1 MTNQLTTIDQ
11 RDNSLP
17 AVGGVYGSIQSF
29 EDAQRMAKA
38 LAASSLVPD
47 TYQGNTANTLIA
59 LEVSQRVGASPMA
72 VMQNL
77 HIIHGRPS
85 WSSQFVIAALNSCGR
100 FSPLRFKVEDLGET
114 DAKIEEWSGPKG
126 QRTKS
131 SRVIK
136 VHNKQCVAWAYD
148 KATGDVLEGP
158 PVTIAMAVSEGWYTK
173 DGSKWVTM
181 PDLMLRYRSAK
192 FFGNLYAP
200 DVLMGMHSADE
211 VEDFG
216 EAIVQANPDRF
227 ATRHANDNTPKGS
240 PLDDL
245 NSFGGGTHSHQSAS
259 ATQVLDGEVLPPEG
273 KKDEPAPTQQRRQ
286 RRSAAKTT
294 PDPEQQQEQQQQAS
308 DPEPEQH
315 VEDAQFEE
323 VEQQADPEPQHQT
336 QANAGGNPD
345 LF

>member
-1 MTNQLTTIDQ
+1 MTNQLTTVDQ
-11 RDNSLP
+11 RDAQLP

-100 FSPLRFKVEDLGET
+100 FSPLRFRVEDLGPV
-114 DAKIEEWSGPKG
+114 DAKIDEWSGPKG
-126 QRTKS
+126 NRTKS

-136 VHNKQCVAWAYD
+136 VDNKQCVAWAYD

-158 PVTIAMAVSEGWYTK
+158 PVSIAMSVSEGWYTK
-173 DGSKWVTM
+173 DGSKWATM
-181 PDLMLRYRSAK
+181 PDLMLRYRAAK

-216 EAIVQANPDRF
+216 EAVVRANPDRF
-227 ATRHANDNTPKGS
+227 VTRADNDNTPKGN

-245 NSFGGGTHSHQSAS
+245 NSFGSDKPAAG

-286 RRSAAKTT
+286 RRSTAKTT
-294 PDPEQQQEQQQQAS
+294 AEPEQQQEQQQQAS
-308 DPEPEQH
+308 DPEPDQ
-315 VEDAQFEE
+315 QIEE
-323 VEQQADPEPQHQT
+323 ADPAPQQQT
-336 QANAGGNPD
+336 QAATGANPD

>member
-1 MTNQLTTIDQ
+1 MTNQLTTVDQ
-11 RDNSLP
+11 RESQLP
-17 AVGGVYGSIQSF
+17 AVSGMYSNIQSF
-29 EDAQRMAKA
+29 EDAQRIAGA
-38 LAASSLVPD
+38 LAASTLVPD
-47 TYQGNTANTLIA
+47 TYQGNKANCMIA
-59 LEVSQRVGASPMA
+59 MEISQRIGASPMA

-77 HIIHGRPS
+77 HIVHGRPS

-100 FSPLRFKVEDLGET
+100 FSPLRFKVRDLGET
-114 DAKIEEWSGPKG
+114 DAKVEEWSGPKG
-126 QRTKS
+126 SRTKS
-131 SRVIK
+131 TRIVK
-136 VHNKQCVAWAYD
+136 VQDKECIAWAYD

-158 PVTIAMAVSEGWYTK
+158 PVTIGIAVAEGWYTK

-181 PDLMLRYRSAK
+181 PDLMLRYRAAK

-216 EAIVQANPDRF
+216 EEPIRAQATPR
-227 ATRHANDNTPKGS
+227 AANDNTPKGS

-245 NSFGGGTHSHQSAS
+245 NSFGSGQPAAS
-259 ATQVLDGEVLPPEG
+259 TTQVLDGEVLPPEG

-286 RRSAAKTT
+286 RRSTAKTT
-294 PDPEQQQEQQQQAS
+294 PEPEQQQEQQQQAS
-308 DPEPEQH
+308 EPEPEQQ

-323 VEQQADPEPQHQT
+323 VDE
-336 QANAGGNPD
+336 QANDPAPQQQTAATAGGNPD